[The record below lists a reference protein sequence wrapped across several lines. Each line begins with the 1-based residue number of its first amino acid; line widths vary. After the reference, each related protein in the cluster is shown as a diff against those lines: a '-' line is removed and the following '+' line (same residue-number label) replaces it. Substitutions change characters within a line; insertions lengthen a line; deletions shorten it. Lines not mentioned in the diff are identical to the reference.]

1 MPVFSFCLE
10 YNITDRPESFCWV
23 RRTPRYR
30 HSPNT
35 RHQRVIIIIFL
46 SPLSVWVW
54 WCGLGALI
62 SMQFLYES
70 FVWIIWFHL
79 LHQANRVIGFFL
91 IIEMFSRAFWS
102 SLKKLETKLAMPSLV
117 EKFPKLCLNDISFS
131 RIDPKSATTRRSAI
145 FGTNLESDTW
155 ERASRA
161 LKCIRGPANLASD
174 LHASTTTTQNK
185 HKN

>member
-54 WCGLGALI
+54 WCGLRALI

-79 LHQANRVIGFFL
+79 LHQANRVIGFFFNNWNVFKSFL
-91 IIEMFSRAFWS
+91 ILPQETRDETCDAFTGREVPKVMSKWYFIFQDRP
-102 SLKKLETKLAMPSLV
+102 KKCNN
-117 EKFPKLCLNDISFS
+117 PKVCNLWHKSGVRYMRTCQPCPEVYPWTGKSGIRSS
-131 RIDPKSATTRRSAI
+131 RIDNDNS
-145 FGTNLESDTW
+145 E
-155 ERASRA
+155 
-161 LKCIRGPANLASD
+161 
-174 LHASTTTTQNK
+174 
-185 HKN
+185 